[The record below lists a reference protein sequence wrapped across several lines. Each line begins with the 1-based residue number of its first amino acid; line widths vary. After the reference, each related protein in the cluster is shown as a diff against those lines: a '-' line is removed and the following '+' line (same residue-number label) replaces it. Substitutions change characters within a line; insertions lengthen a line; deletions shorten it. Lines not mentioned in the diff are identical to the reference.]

1 MKAIAIQPGILL
13 FAVLIFV
20 SANVCATDWFYT
32 VRPGDT
38 LWNIS
43 QRYLIDSSY
52 WAQVKE
58 HNVIKNPRHLQP
70 GSVLKIPLT
79 WLKEQPKSVTVLYV
93 RGDAQVKVS
102 DKAWQV
108 LQAKMSL
115 GINSTVQTGKGAAA
129 TLEFAD
135 GTILWMQASTT
146 LVLNRVS
153 VFGKTGMVDT
163 HMSLKNGRID
173 AQVPPL
179 RTPSSRFEI
188 TTPAAVAAVRG
199 TQFRVNFNTMEEK
212 MYGEVTQGQ
221 IAVEAQGVE
230 RSVLAGFGVV
240 TEQGKPPALP
250 VQLLPAPVLAALAPR
265 VSQSK
270 VSFEWP
276 QVPNAKA
283 YLAQLTQD
291 ETFVEIASERTV
303 TRPQINWGMLS
314 LGTYY
319 MRVRAIDQQG
329 LQGFEGQHRFIQ
341 SMQLTPPSLENP
353 INGKDLTIPNVTFH
367 WIAGQNNP
375 YFYFQL
381 STTQQFDRIVF
392 DYVVEKQ
399 HLVLPISLPAGKYYW
414 RVASRDDPGY
424 RENQVF
430 SDTFSF
436 TILANP

>member
-1 MKAIAIQPGILL
+1 MKIRVTQRCISLLIA
-13 FAVLIFV
+13 LIFA
-20 SANVCATDWFYT
+20 SANVGAADWLYT

-43 QRYLIDSSY
+43 QRYLIDTSY
-52 WAQVKE
+52 WAQVKA

-79 WLKEQPKSVTVLYV
+79 WLKEQPKSVIVLYV

-102 DKAWQV
+102 DQAWQV
-108 LQAKMSL
+108 LQVKMSL
-115 GINSTVQTGKGAAA
+115 GINSTVQTAKGAAV

-146 LVLNRVS
+146 LRLNRVS
-153 VFGKTGMVDT
+153 VFGKTGMVDI
-163 HMSLKNGRID
+163 HMNLKNGRID

-199 TQFRVNFNTMEEK
+199 TQFRVNFNPLEEK
-212 MYGEVTQGQ
+212 MYSEVTQGQ
-221 IAVEAQGVE
+221 IAVEAHGVE

-250 VQLLPAPVLAALAPR
+250 VRLLPAPVLAALASR
-265 VSQSK
+265 VSQPP
-270 VSFEWP
+270 VFFEWP
-276 QVPNAKA
+276 PVPNAKA
-283 YLAQLTQD
+283 YLAQLSQD
-291 ETFVEIASERTV
+291 ETFVEITRESML
-303 TRPQINWGMLS
+303 TRPQINWGALS

-319 MRVRAIDQQG
+319 MRVRAVNQQG

-341 SMQLTPPSLENP
+341 LMQLTPPSLENP
-353 INGKDLTIPNVTFH
+353 INGKRLTIPNLTFH

-392 DYVVEKQ
+392 DSVVKTQ
-399 HLVLPISLPAGKYYW
+399 YLVLPMSLPPGQYYW
-414 RVASRDDPGY
+414 RVASRNDPEY
-424 RENQVF
+424 EKNEVF
-430 SDTFSF
+430 SEIFSF
-436 TILANP
+436 SIVTN